1 MNTQR
6 ILAAIG
12 RGLIAGLAGTAAI
25 TISSTIEMKLRKRPA
40 STTPGKVGGKV
51 LGVKPRNQEG
61 MKRFSNAIHWD
72 YGMSWGL
79 FLTVTDL
86 LGMQQT
92 PASIAHFATVWGAA
106 LAILPAADAAK
117 PITEWSTEE
126 IAIDILHHALYAA
139 AAGLTYNA
147 LLPSNENTE
156 ESEFWDSIE
165 FLKSQEYG
173 IGVSEDFEH
182 A

>member
-61 MKRFSNAIHWD
+61 MKRFSNAIVVV
-72 YGMSWGL
+72 GL
-79 FLTVTDL
+79 PLI
-86 LGMQQT
+86 
-92 PASIAHFATVWGAA
+92 PAPHAE
-106 LAILPAADAAK
+106 PAK
-117 PITEWSTEE
+117 W
-126 IAIDILHHALYAA
+126 
-139 AAGLTYNA
+139 AG
-147 LLPSNENTE
+147 
-156 ESEFWDSIE
+156 
-165 FLKSQEYG
+165 
-173 IGVSEDFEH
+173 
-182 A
+182 